1 MWREEAKEQLG
12 ALLRV
17 RELQER
23 VARLGGRARV
33 AGGVKRSRR
42 PAAVIGSAR
51 IGPCAC
57 AYNSAT
63 NSPPWA
69 VSIAQGQ

>member
-23 VARLGGRARV
+23 AARLGGRGLLEV
-33 AGGVKRSRR
+33 LSEVGVQR
-42 PAAVIGSAR
+42 PL
-51 IGPCAC
+51 
-57 AYNSAT
+57 
-63 NSPPWA
+63 
-69 VSIAQGQ
+69 

>member
-23 VARLGGRARV
+23 AARLGGRLLEV
-33 AGGVKRSRR
+33 LSEVGVQR
-42 PAAVIGSAR
+42 PL
-51 IGPCAC
+51 
-57 AYNSAT
+57 
-63 NSPPWA
+63 
-69 VSIAQGQ
+69 